1 MAKTFNYKQSL
12 NMVCA
17 VSTSYVKREE
27 IYEYFKKNFKED
39 KIFTPDELK
48 QIVGEVVKGKKRITQ
63 TMDEIGIP
71 YMGSDTKKKYYS
83 AYTIDD
89 DEETR

>member
-48 QIVGEVVKGKKRITQ
+48 Q
-63 TMDEIGIP
+63 
-71 YMGSDTKKKYYS
+71 
-83 AYTIDD
+83 
-89 DEETR
+89 